1 MAYQISE
8 LAARA
13 SLHTV
18 YYQYE
23 GESATNSVHLKRV
36 DLPQNKVIDM
46 LDHAP
51 IISDFFLKL
60 EKKDKRFMLGVCQ
73 ILEYKYEQLVIKAK
87 SPVNSIFFVIK
98 GELVSM
104 NENGPVS
111 QFA

>member
-73 ILEYKYEQLVIKAK
+73 ILEK

-111 QFA
+111 RFALTITGKNL